1 MLSFTVQKRYYIF
14 TFCYFLKHGK
24 SLTLF
29 YVKLGLIHFTVY
41 KNLVVHILVSGIGG
55 NKLGKTELSSMR
67 NFPLSRTGL
76 TPLRGANP

>member
-1 MLSFTVQKRYYIF
+1 MLSFTVQKRYHIF

-24 SLTLF
+24 SLALF

-55 NKLGKTELSSMR
+55 NKLGKTELSSI
-67 NFPLSRTGL
+67 
-76 TPLRGANP
+76 